1 LIDEVDTFFSKDIF
15 GEVYV
20 SSASIKGTE
29 VKNLVD
35 YIWG

>member
-1 LIDEVDTFFSKDIF
+1 LIDEVDTFFSKGIF

-20 SSASIKGTE
+20 PSASIKGPE

-35 YIWG
+35 HIWR